1 MKEQSH
7 VRPISSLMK
16 PGAAFVALALAIG
29 GCAHVP
35 ADTQVQPQPDFAHAQ
50 HAASIQLA
58 RDAWPDA
65 RWWNGYH
72 DDQLDALVERALKDS
87 PNLASAAA
95 RIASARAALAFE
107 RTAGGLQAG
116 LDAGANRQRYSG
128 NGLFPEP
135 IGGNFYNDVSVQ
147 LKAGYDFDWWG
158 KHRATVAAAL
168 GESNARQ
175 ADYRQAERVLAVAVA
190 QSYFRLQLLWA
201 RLDNVEAMTAL
212 QRDVVLEKAA
222 RIAHGLA
229 NIDEQ
234 RNAERD
240 LGTLGE
246 QAAAFSS
253 QAGREREALRA
264 LVGANAGESAQA
276 VDALARRPVAEVSA
290 TLPARLGFELLARR
304 PDLQAARWRVE
315 AALGRVAASQAA
327 YYPDINL
334 AGAIGLDSVSLAR
347 LLRPDS
353 LTVLVG
359 SAVQLPLFD
368 SARLDANLGLARAQR
383 NEMIADY
390 NQAVL
395 HAVGEVA
402 TEGATVQGLQRQ
414 VQAQAATRQASAAL
428 VASATRRVNAGVA
441 DRSAPLQARLA
452 MLRQEDVRLQLRD
465 AALQGELAL
474 TRALGGGYQATTTA
488 AAATPTTTATS
499 NTTPTTTQLH

>member
-1 MKEQSH
+1 MKEQSL
-7 VRPISSLMK
+7 VRPIFSLMK
-16 PGAAFVALALAIG
+16 PAAALVAFALAVG

-35 ADTQVQPQPDFAHAQ
+35 ADTRVQAQPDFAHAQ
-50 HAASIQLA
+50 HAAAIQLA

-65 RWWNGYH
+65 RWWTNYH
-72 DDQLDALVERALKDS
+72 DDQLDALIKRALNDS
-87 PNLASAAA
+87 PTLASAAA
-95 RIASARAALAFE
+95 RIGSARAALAFE
-107 RTAGGLQAG
+107 RTAGGFEAG
-116 LDAGANRQRYSG
+116 LDVGANRQRYSG

-135 IGGNFYNDVSVQ
+135 IGGNFFNDVSVQ
-147 LKAGYDFDWWG
+147 VKAGYDFDWWG

-175 ADYRQAERVLAVAVA
+175 ADYRQAERVLVAATA

-201 RLDNVEAMTAL
+201 RLDNVQAMTAL
-212 QRDVVLEKAA
+212 QRDVVRDKAA

-246 QAAAFSS
+246 QAAALAS

-264 LVGANAGESAQA
+264 LVGGGAGDLGQI
-276 VDALARRPVAEVSA
+276 VDQLARRPVADVSA
-290 TLPARLGFELLARR
+290 SLPAQLGFELLARR

-315 AALGRVAASQAA
+315 AALGRVAASRAA

-334 AGAIGLDSVSLAR
+334 AGAFGLDAVSLAR

-353 LTVLVG
+353 LTVLAG
-359 SAVQLPLFD
+359 STVQLPLFD

-390 NQAVL
+390 NALVL
-395 HAVGEVA
+395 RAVGEVA

-414 VQAQAATRQASAAL
+414 AQAQAATRQASEAL
-428 VASATRRVNAGVA
+428 VASAAKRLKQGLS
-441 DRSAPLQARLA
+441 DRSAPLQAKLA

-465 AALQGELAL
+465 AELQGELAL
-474 TRALGGGYQATTTA
+474 TRALGGGYQAATTTA
-488 AAATPTTTATS
+488 ATPAIAVAPTTT
-499 NTTPTTTQLH
+499 TTKQ

>member
-1 MKEQSH
+1 MKEYLH
-7 VRPISSLMK
+7 VRPIFSLMK
-16 PGAAFVALALAIG
+16 PAAAAVALALVVG

-35 ADTQVQPQPDFAHAQ
+35 ADTQVQAQPDFAHAQ

-65 RWWNGYH
+65 RWWTNYH

-87 PNLASAAA
+87 PTLASAAT
-95 RIASARAALAFE
+95 RIGSARAALSLE
-107 RTAGGLQAG
+107 RTAGGFDAG
-116 LDAGANRQRYSG
+116 LDAGLNRQRYSG

-135 IGGNFYNDVSVQ
+135 IGGNFFNDVAVQ

-175 ADYRQAERVLAVAVA
+175 ADYRQAERALAVSVA

-201 RLDNVEAMTAL
+201 RLDNVQAMTAL
-212 QRDVVLEKAA
+212 QRDVVLERSA
-222 RIAHGLA
+222 RIARGLA

-234 RNAERD
+234 RSAERD

-246 QAAAFSS
+246 QAAALAG

-264 LVGANAGESAQA
+264 LVGGGAGDLAPV
-276 VDALARRPVAEVSA
+276 VDQLARRPVASA
-290 TLPARLGFELLARR
+290 ADIALPAQLGFELLARR

-315 AALGRVAASQAA
+315 ASLGRIAASRAA

-334 AGAIGLDSVSLAR
+334 AGAFGLDSVSLGR

-353 LTVLVG
+353 LTVLLG
-359 SAVQLPLFD
+359 STVQLPLFD

-390 NQAVL
+390 NALVL
-395 HAVGEVA
+395 RAVGEVA
-402 TEGATVQGLQRQ
+402 AEGASVQGLQRQ
-414 VQAQAATRQASAAL
+414 AQAQEATRQASAAL
-428 VASATRRVNAGVA
+428 VASATRRVNAGLA
-441 DRSAPLQARLA
+441 DRGAPLQAKLEN
-452 MLRQEDVRLQLRD
+452 LRQEDVRLQLRD
-465 AALQGELAL
+465 ATLQGELAL
-474 TRALGGGYQATTTA
+474 TRALGGGYQAAAATTATTATA
-488 AAATPTTTATS
+488 AAAMPTTTTK
-499 NTTPTTTQLH
+499 Q

>member
-1 MKEQSH
+1 MKEQSL
-7 VRPISSLMK
+7 VRPTFLLMK
-16 PGAAFVALALAIG
+16 LGAAFVALAVA

-35 ADTQVQPQPDFAHAQ
+35 ADTQVLAQPDFAHAQ

-58 RDAWPDA
+58 KGAWPDA
-65 RWWNGYH
+65 RWWSSYH
-72 DDQLDALVERALKDS
+72 DDQLDALIQRALKDS
-87 PNLASAAA
+87 PNLASASA

-212 QRDVVLEKAA
+212 QRDVVRDKAT

-246 QAAAFSS
+246 QAAAFSG

-264 LVGANAGESAQA
+264 LVGGGAGDLAPV
-276 VDALARRPVAEVSA
+276 VDQLARRPAVAVDGAGSA
-290 TLPARLGFELLARR
+290 ALPAQLGFELLARR

-334 AGAIGLDSVSLAR
+334 AGSFGLDSVSLAR
-347 LLRPDS
+347 LLRPGS
-353 LTVLVG
+353 LTMLVG
-359 SAVQLPLFD
+359 SSVQLPLFD

-414 VQAQAATRQASAAL
+414 AQAQAATQQASAAL
-428 VASATRRVNAGVA
+428 VASATRRLKQGLA
-441 DRSAPLQARLA
+441 DRTAPLQARLA
-452 MLRQEDVRLQLRD
+452 LLRQEDVRLQLRD
-465 AALQGELAL
+465 AALQGELGL
-474 TRALGGGYQATTTA
+474 IRALGGGYQATTMTTTA
-488 AAATPTTTATS
+488 ATAAATPTTTQ
-499 NTTPTTTQLH
+499 PH